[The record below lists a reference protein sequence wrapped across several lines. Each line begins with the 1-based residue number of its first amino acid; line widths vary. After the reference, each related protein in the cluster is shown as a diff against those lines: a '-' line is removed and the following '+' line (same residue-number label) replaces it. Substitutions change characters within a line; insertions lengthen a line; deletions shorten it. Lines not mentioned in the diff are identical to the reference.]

1 MNIELN
7 DREELLAFRY
17 RLDRQIWGQWF
28 IVLFLP
34 LAIVGKVL
42 RWTLLRASTASQGI
56 GHGMVGQIVNGNTS
70 FRFTFDGG
78 DATSNASYIFSFF
91 NLFNCRTYEEF
102 EIGISILY
110 NLVIFFL
117 MYYFIK
123 KNEGL
128 NRNQFLFMAMFVGVF
143 NVYTF
148 TLAKEPAQLIYFL
161 LFFFPLISQIP
172 IKTKW
177 MLCLGVILLMMLT
190 TRTYYILMF
199 IFAFGFRMWYPE
211 LNKRFNGKISLIAI
225 SFLVIAGIAYYI
237 FLRVC
242 QVASPADFAE
252 LIRVRTRT
260 SSATTDIV
268 SLIPTNLIELFSVNY
283 VITAVRMLFPLELLR
298 FGPMYLIYVTFQ
310 CLLSAYVVYG
320 LLHYQV
326 CNPVKQIALCLY
338 WGFFFCSATF
348 EPDFGSWVR
357 HESVSFPI
365 LLFIIS
371 DNNLGSDC
379 YSSLAISK
387 I

>member
-1 MNIELN
+1 
-7 DREELLAFRY
+7 
-17 RLDRQIWGQWF
+17 
-28 IVLFLP
+28 
-34 LAIVGKVL
+34 
-42 RWTLLRASTASQGI
+42 
-56 GHGMVGQIVNGNTS
+56 
-70 FRFTFDGG
+70 
-78 DATSNASYIFSFF
+78 
-91 NLFNCRTYEEF
+91 
-102 EIGISILY
+102 
-110 NLVIFFL
+110 
-117 MYYFIK
+117 
-123 KNEGL
+123 
-128 NRNQFLFMAMFVGVF
+128 MAMFVGVF

-148 TLAKEPAQLIYFL
+148 TLAKEPAQLVYFL
-161 LFFFPLISQIP
+161 LFFLPLISQIP
-172 IKTKW
+172 IKAKW
-177 MLCLGVILLMMLT
+177 MLCLCITLFMVLT

-199 IFAFGFRMWYPE
+199 IFAFGIRMWYPE
-211 LNKRFNGKISLIAI
+211 LNKRFKGHTSLIAI
-225 SFLVIAGIAYYI
+225 LFLLIAGIAYYI
-237 FLRVC
+237 FLRVS
-242 QVASPADFAE
+242 QVASPSDFAE
-252 LIRVRTRT
+252 LIRVRTRI
-260 SSATTDIV
+260 SAATTDIRAV
-268 SLIPTNLIELFSVNY
+268 IPTNILELFSVNY

-320 LLHYQV
+320 LLNYQV